1 MMDTEN
7 NVEKGVKDILIDFS
21 VIIFNGE
28 LYSRDN
34 PGIAIADYADLLD
47 WKEERDE
54 QFWVRV
60 ENHYMEKSK
69 FMIKYSYNE
78 KTLIEDIEKTIVD
91 KIGFNYELYK
101 NAYVYVNLLFD
112 NEFVRIFNKKLDIK
126 TLTLYYDVV
135 DTLKIYFVFSSQAGE
150 IWNDEGLRYYMH
162 SREAGK
168 HNEIHIHVD
177 YKHKYSVSI
186 SLKDGSVLDGD
197 MPSKILKKAQ
207 KRITENKRFLME
219 CWNKMT
225 DGIKVDINHYFGIC
239 TLE

>member
-1 MMDTEN
+1 MMNEES
-7 NVEKGVKDILIDFS
+7 NVENHIQNILIDFS
-21 VIIFNGE
+21 VVIFNGE
-28 LYSRDN
+28 LYSRNN

-47 WKEERDE
+47 WKEERNE
-54 QFWVRV
+54 QFWVSV
-60 ENHYMEKSK
+60 ENHYMEKSRFK
-69 FMIKYSYNE
+69 INYSCNE

-101 NAYVYVNLLFD
+101 KAYVYVNFLFD
-112 NEFVRIFNKKLDIK
+112 NEFVRILNKKLDIK
-126 TLTLYYDVV
+126 TLTSYYDVV
-135 DTLKIYFVFSSQAGE
+135 DTLKIYFVFSNQAGE
-150 IWNDEGLRYYMH
+150 IWNDEGMRYYMH

-207 KRITENKRFLME
+207 KRIIENKRFLME

-239 TLE
+239 PLE

>member
-1 MMDTEN
+1 MSKVCNIEN
-7 NVEKGVKDILIDFS
+7 DKQSIIIDFS
-21 VIIFNGE
+21 VVIFNGE
-28 LYSRDN
+28 SYSRDN

-47 WKEERDE
+47 WKEERNE
-54 QFWVRV
+54 QFWVNV
-60 ENHYMEKSK
+60 ENHYIEKSRFK
-69 FMIKYSYNE
+69 INYSYNE
-78 KTLIEDIEKTIVD
+78 NTIVEDIEKAIVD

-101 NAYVYVNLLFD
+101 NAYVHVNLLID
-112 NEFVRIFNKKLDIK
+112 NEFVRIINKKLDIK
-126 TLTLYYDVV
+126 TLTSYYNVV
-135 DTLKIYFVFSSQAGE
+135 DILKIYFVFSNQAGE

-207 KRITENKRFLME
+207 KRIIENKRFLME

-225 DGIKVDINHYFGIC
+225 DGIKVDINHYFGLC
-239 TLE
+239 PLE